1 MKFNFLRSRKH
12 HTPEPAKSD
21 TDPLAELLSCFKTE
35 GGMPELNMDK
45 LTEVYALRIPDVTL
59 KRIGG
64 LSSAQKK
71 QMNEQNLIA
80 IARYLHESSFDPV
93 RYLVEDYDTRNGAA
107 R

>member
-1 MKFNFLRSRKH
+1 M
-12 HTPEPAKSD
+12 
-21 TDPLAELLSCFKTE
+21 AELIDCFKTGE

-71 QMNEQNLIA
+71 QMNEQILIA
-80 IARYLHESSFDPV
+80 IARFLHESSFDPV
-93 RYLVEDYDTRNGAA
+93 RYLVEDYDTRNGHA